1 MYTIKKYANGR
12 FYDTEAK
19 KYVTQP
25 ELLKLQK
32 AGKKLNIVETKTG
45 KDITADVM
53 DKVTGGRKKTTTTRK
68 PAAKKSR
75 TKAQPD
81 SVFAQLIK
89 KGGDSLSDYG
99 KKYSDMLQNMVT
111 MSREEIDKLV
121 NRLVKDNKIS
131 QFEADKFKKELQ
143 RHRENVEGW
152 FSKTIDRRVNEVLGR
167 MNLANRD
174 QIVSLTAKI
183 DALSKK
189 ISDMEKKKSAAKSGT
204 SKTGAKATDTKAQDK
219 SSSKDKSSSDKSPS
233 KDQS

>member
-53 DKVTGGRKKTTTTRK
+53 DRATAGGKKTTRK

-81 SVFAQLIK
+81 SMFAQLIK

-99 KKYSDMLQNMVT
+99 KKYSTMWQNMVT
-111 MSREEIDKLV
+111 MSREEVDKLV

-143 RHRENVEGW
+143 RHRENVESW
-152 FSKTIDRRVNEVLGR
+152 FSKTIDRRVNEVLNR

-174 QIVSLTAKI
+174 QIVNLTAKI

-189 ISDMEKKKSAAKSGT
+189 IADMEKKSGAKGEA
-204 SKTGAKATDTKAQDK
+204 SKTGTKATGTKAQDK
-219 SSSKDKSSSDKSPS
+219 SQSDKSQS
-233 KDQS
+233 KDQTKGKS